1 MDLQM
6 VKFLIWKGHF
16 LTTKEAHSKRFC
28 LLSQKL
34 LSNNADSMVILK
46 TSMFKHHTLQMDSK
60 KLAINFNLLIVKVV
74 DTYTTKVSAWK
85 FPRGFNFSV
94 DNCEKH

>member
-16 LTTKEAHSKRFC
+16 LTTKRGSFKTF
-28 LLSQKL
+28 LSTQKL
-34 LSNNADSMVILK
+34 LSNNADSMVIFK
-46 TSMFKHHTLQMDSK
+46 TSMFKYHTLQMDSK
-60 KLAINFNLLIVKVV
+60 KLAINFNFLIVEVV

-85 FPRGFNFSV
+85 FPTGFNFSV